1 MLPSC
6 FVVSLAFYIYPEHW
20 EGHEVCESQDCNCH
34 YKVNH
39 TCVSADVQ
47 CDLLEKVKRG
57 HGSIVILIQRR

>member
-20 EGHEVCESQDCNCH
+20 EGHKACESQECNCH

-39 TCVSADVQ
+39 ICVSADVQ
-47 CDLLEKVKRG
+47 CDL
-57 HGSIVILIQRR
+57 